1 MNTKVIVYIVL
12 TWLCLNVVVPLFVNS
27 IDRLYKKRIDS
38 LVQGSASLT
47 RRLFFFLVRI
57 LLFVVLCTLQI
68 LFIILMLPTILWV
81 PIAERFFPKIFEIE
95 ILGVKGYADQQRYV
109 AKLVLKPEFWGV
121 AFDQMRK
128 RKDKN
133 QTAV

>member
-1 MNTKVIVYIVL
+1 MNTEVIVYIVL
-12 TWLCLNVVVPLFVNS
+12 TWLSLNVVVPLFVNS

-57 LLFVVLCTLQI
+57 LLFLVLCTLQI

-95 ILGVKGYADQQRYV
+95 FFGVKGYADQRYV

-121 AFDQMRK
+121 MVDQIRK